1 VLKYSR
7 NKMTNV
13 VIKDA
18 DTLAV
23 HGVLDDDIYSLEI
36 DVTIQLSEFKIL
48 SLNAKWHRYTTP
60 DCPRAIPLLQDA
72 IGFRI
77 DDEGFNQAVHKII
90 GRKACRHYAN
100 LLIECCDSA
109 KEAALIHKW
118 KEAGKRHPDLRFAD
132 FIKAEKSESTLS
144 GVHPSIRVEEE
155 RRPNERI
162 STPKETAGDEPGP
175 KLSSGF
181 TIDLH
186 VHTYP
191 ASPCS
196 SATEDELIQEA
207 KRIGL
212 DAICFT
218 DHNFVWD
225 PTRIA
230 ELQKKHQFLILRGN
244 EITTDQGDMLVFG
257 FDEDIQ
263 GIISIES
270 LRQEVIAANGF
281 MIAAHPFRGFLTFDT
296 SHVGMTPERA
306 KERPLFKLVDA
317 LEVLNGKVTP
327 KENQFAHQVA
337 KGLNLPATGGSDAHE
352 VFEVGQYATRFS
364 KPIQNEAELVDAL
377 KSDNY
382 VASAYRKEYGYD

>member
-1 VLKYSR
+1 MLKFSR

-48 SLNAKWHRYTTP
+48 SLNGKWHRYTTP
-60 DCPRAIPLLQDA
+60 DCPRAIPLLQDV

-77 DDEGFNQAVHKII
+77 DDEAFNQAVHKII

-118 KEAGKRHPDLRFAD
+118 KVARKRDPELHFAD
-132 FIKAEKSESTLS
+132 FINGQKSESAH
-144 GVHPSIRVEEE
+144 GRVNASSRIEEE
-155 RRPNERI
+155 RRPNEKR
-162 STPKETAGDEPGP
+162 STPKETAGDVPGT

-181 TIDLH
+181 SIDLH
-186 VHTYP
+186 VHTFP

-196 SATEDELIQEA
+196 SATEDDLIQEA

-225 PTRIA
+225 PERITA
-230 ELQKKHQFLILRGN
+230 LQNKHQFLILRGN

-257 FDEDIQ
+257 LVEDIN
-263 GIISIES
+263 GIISVES
-270 LRQEVIAANGF
+270 LKQKVMASNGF
-281 MIAAHPFRGFLTFDT
+281 MIVAHPFRGFLTFDAA
-296 SHVGMTPERA
+296 HLGMTPQQA
-306 KERPLFKLVDA
+306 IQRPLFKQVDA
-317 LEVLNGKVTP
+317 LEVFNGKVTP

-352 VFEVGQYATRFS
+352 VLEVGQYATRFS
-364 KPIQNEAELVDAL
+364 KPIQNEAELVAAL

-382 VASAYRKEYGYD
+382 VAIAYRKENGFD

>member
-1 VLKYSR
+1 MLKYSR

-18 DTLAV
+18 DTLVV
-23 HGVLDDDIYSLEI
+23 HGILDDDIYSLEI
-36 DVTIQLSEFKIL
+36 DVTIQLSAFKIV
-48 SLNAKWHRYTTP
+48 SLDGKWHRYTTP
-60 DCPRAIPLLQDA
+60 DCPRAIPLLQDV

-77 DDEGFNQAVHKII
+77 DDKGFNQAVHKTI

-118 KEAGKRHPDLRFAD
+118 KDARKRHPDLGFAD
-132 FIKAEKSESTLS
+132 FINAEKSESAIS
-144 GVHPSIRVEEE
+144 RGRPPIHVEEE
-155 RRPNERI
+155 RPPLERI
-162 STPKETAGDEPGP
+162 STEKETAGDVPGT

-225 PTRIA
+225 STRIA

-244 EITTDQGDMLVFG
+244 EITTDQGDMMVFG
-257 FDEDIQ
+257 LDEDIK
-263 GIISIES
+263 GIISIDS
-270 LRQEVIAANGF
+270 LKQKVMAVNGF
-281 MIAAHPFRGFLTFDT
+281 MIAAHPFRGFLTFDP
-296 SHVGMTPERA
+296 SHVGMTPQKA
-306 KERPLFKLVDA
+306 MERPLFKQVDA
-317 LEVLNGKVTP
+317 LEVFNGKVTP
-327 KENQFAHQVA
+327 NENQFAYQVA
-337 KGLNLPATGGSDAHE
+337 KGLNLPATGGSDAHA

-364 KPIQNEAELVDAL
+364 KPIQNETELVDAL

-382 VASAYRKEYGYD
+382 AAVAYRKEKGFD

>member
-1 VLKYSR
+1 MLKYSR
-7 NKMTNV
+7 NKITNV

-48 SLNAKWHRYTTP
+48 SLNGKWHRYTTP
-60 DCPRAIPLLQDA
+60 DCPRAIPLLQDVV
-72 IGFRI
+72 GFRI
-77 DDEGFNQAVHKII
+77 DDKGFNQAVHKII

-109 KEAALIHKW
+109 KEAARIHKW
-118 KEAGKRHPDLRFAD
+118 KDARKSHPDLSFDD
-132 FIKAEKSESTLS
+132 FINGEKPESTLS
-144 GVHPSIRVEEE
+144 RVHPSIRVEEE
-155 RRPNERI
+155 RRPERI
-162 STPKETAGDEPGP
+162 STKKKTAGDVPGT

-181 TIDLH
+181 TIDIH

-225 PTRIA
+225 PDRIA
-230 ELQKKHQFLILRGN
+230 ALQKKHKFLILRGN

-257 FDEDIQ
+257 LDEDIK

-270 LRQEVIAANGF
+270 LRQKVIAVNGF

-296 SHVGMTPERA
+296 SHVGMTPQKA
-306 KERPLFKLVDA
+306 MERPLFKQVDA

-327 KENQFAHQVA
+327 KENKFAHQVA

-352 VFEVGQYATRFS
+352 VLEVGQYATRFFE
-364 KPIQNEAELVDAL
+364 PIKNESDLLEAL
-377 KSDNY
+377 KSADFT
-382 VASAYRKEYGYD
+382 AIAYRKEKGFD